1 MAEAT
6 IGLLPAGDKVA
17 LEGPGR
23 GRGVL
28 EQLQNEDIKK

>member
-1 MAEAT
+1 MAEAP
-6 IGLLPAGDKVA
+6 IGLLPARDKAA

-28 EQLQNEDIKK
+28 EQLQNDDIKK